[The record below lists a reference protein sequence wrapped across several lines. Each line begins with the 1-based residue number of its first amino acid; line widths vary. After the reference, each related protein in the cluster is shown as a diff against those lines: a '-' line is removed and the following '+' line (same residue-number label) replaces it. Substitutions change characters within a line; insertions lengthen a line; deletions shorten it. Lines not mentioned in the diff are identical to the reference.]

1 MRRCTIVVSGLVH
14 GVGFRSFASKIA
26 RELGLKGFVQNLP
39 NGKVSVVAEGYE
51 AYINKLIDALKKG
64 PPLSAVENVE
74 TKWSDPKNEFGD
86 FEIKI

>member
-26 RELGLKGFVQNLP
+26 RELGLNGFVKNRP
-39 NGKVSVVAEGYE
+39 DGKVSIVVEGYE

-74 TKWSDPKNEFGD
+74 TKWSDPKNEFGG